1 MNKNESFIDQIITN
15 MSEKSN
21 RNGTIAKRIEAADHE
36 TVANR
41 IAIVWDDL
49 GRERRVAKT
58 ESVRNGQPMRE
69 LTEKPEHML
78 SLIQQT
84 MNNCCWSAR
93 TVINAGK
100 SQDLAN
106 GLDFSQSIAEQA
118 GNIASSRIVD
128 VESTL
133 MNDFSVLNELHSW
146 LCSQMNY
153 MADLDP
159 LFLYA
164 EKEEIE
170 EGVWEH
176 THMCMDINDVLPIL
190 DEKIIELAEQGDTN
204 ITKFASTHVFGARQD
219 AQQGAKQEAMPKE
232 AGNRQ
237 DAKPSKKAAR
247 KVA

>member
-15 MSEKSN
+15 MAEKSN
-21 RNGTIAKRIEAADHE
+21 RNGTIAKLVEAADHE
-36 TVANR
+36 VVANR

-49 GRERRVAKT
+49 GRARRVAKT
-58 ESVRNGQPMRE
+58 QAVRNGQQMPE

-78 SLIQQT
+78 SLIQQA
-84 MNNCCWSAR
+84 MNNCCWAAR

-100 SQDLAN
+100 SKDLAN
-106 GLDFSQSIAEQA
+106 GLDFSQSIADQA

-128 VESTL
+128 VESAL

-146 LCSQMNY
+146 LCLEMNY

-164 EKEEIE
+164 EKQEIE
-170 EGVWEH
+170 EGIWEH

-190 DEKIIELAEQGDTN
+190 DEKVIELAEQGDTN
-204 ITKFASTHVFGARQD
+204 ITKFASTHVFGA
-219 AQQGAKQEAMPKE
+219 KQE
-232 AGNRQ
+232 
-237 DAKPSKKAAR
+237 AKPSKKAA
-247 KVA
+247 KKKAA

>member
-58 ESVRNGQPMRE
+58 ESVRNGQKMRE

-164 EKEEIE
+164 EKQEIE

-232 AGNRQ
+232 AGSRQ